1 MSNVLVINEALMSQ
15 TRLPTALRTLPTPV
29 AALLALALGALIG
42 LAAVTPLLDGL
53 GAPASR
59 LGEWLLP
66 IAGLSLLLVVSVRSP
81 LAGLL
86 ITLLLAPYSRFI
98 PLDLDLGAGIPALSL
113 PRLMAGF
120 LLLLLLYQA
129 VRRQRRL
136 RPQAWSDLAF
146 AVFLVALML
155 SVAESQY
162 DHTFAFQSLLD
173 AYVLPFVYLY
183 LARQIVRNLADLR
196 WFSSMLVVAGVGFA
210 FLVIREQLTGEVLF
224 YGREAARYSASFQKI
239 ISLMGNAAP
248 MGVSTAMT
256 LPLGLALLARVF
268 SRDAE
273 ATRGRTWARVVL
285 PVALACITLG
295 VYMTYNRAS
304 WLGVAITLVVM
315 TMLRP
320 RLRRLLLPALL
331 VLAILALIFWQ
342 SVVSSPAVNER
353 LLEDQS
359 IGYRSTVA
367 QLALDMVRDDPLL
380 GLGYYN
386 FGPIAKERYG
396 WDPAPLFGVYPP
408 AHNSLMFILVSGG
421 LMALLPYL
429 AWFGMAAWQGARR
442 YLTSPG
448 QEETRDV
455 LAAGAALLLLYF
467 AASAT
472 FDNVEAVKMNLL
484 FFAAIGAIW
493 GGTQRDAPAG

>member
-1 MSNVLVINEALMSQ
+1 MSRSSL
-15 TRLPTALRTLPTPV
+15 RLFLTHPPKAV
-29 AALLALALGALIG
+29 AAVLALALGALFG
-42 LAAVTPLLDGL
+42 LAAVSPLLGGL

-59 LGEWLLP
+59 LTELLLP
-66 IAGLSLLLVVSVRSP
+66 LAGISLLALVSVRSP

-129 VRRQRRL
+129 VRGQRRL
-136 RPQAWSDLAF
+136 RRLAWSDLAF
-146 AVFLVALML
+146 AVFLLALAL
-155 SVAESQY
+155 SVSESRYEQS
-162 DHTFAFQSLLD
+162 FALQSLLD

-183 LARQIVRNLADLR
+183 LARQIVADLGDLR
-196 WFSSMLVVAGVGFA
+196 WFSATLVVAGVGLA

-224 YGREAARYSASFQKI
+224 YGRESARYSRSFQKI

-248 MGVSTAMT
+248 MGISTAMT
-256 LPLGLALLARVF
+256 LPLGLALLAQVF
-268 SRDAE
+268 DGNPALS
-273 ATRGRTWARVVL
+273 RGRLAARLLL
-285 PVALACITLG
+285 PLALAFITLG

-304 WLGVAITLVVM
+304 WLSVVITLLVFM
-315 TMLRP
+315 ALRP
-320 RLRRLLLPALL
+320 RMRRLLLPVLL

-342 SVVSSPAVNER
+342 SVINSPAVNER
-353 LLEDQS
+353 LLEDS
-359 IGYRSTVA
+359 SLGFRSEVA
-367 QLALDMVRDDPLL
+367 QLALDMARDDPLL

-396 WDPAPLFGVYPP
+396 WDPAPIFGEYPP
-408 AHNSLMFILVSGG
+408 AHNTLMFILVSGG
-421 LMALLPYL
+421 LAALLPYI
-429 AWFGMAAWQGARR
+429 AWFVLVARQGAKR
-442 YLTSPG
+442 YLASAG
-448 QEETRDV
+448 DEETRDV

-472 FDNVEAVKMNLL
+472 FDAVEAPKMNLI
-484 FFAAIGAIW
+484 FWTAIGAIW
-493 GGTQRDAPAG
+493 GGAQRDAPAR

>member
-1 MSNVLVINEALMSQ
+1 MSQ
-15 TRLPTALRTLPTPV
+15 TRFPPALRSLPTLV

-42 LAAVTPLLDGL
+42 LAAVTPLLGGL
-53 GAPASR
+53 GAPADR
-59 LGEWLLP
+59 LTEWLLP
-66 IAGLSLLLVVSVRSP
+66 IAGISLLLVVSVRSP

-86 ITLLLAPYSRFI
+86 LTLLLAPYSRFI
-98 PLDLDLGAGIPALSL
+98 PLDLDVGAGIPALSL

-129 VRRQRRL
+129 VRGQRRL
-136 RPQAWSDLAF
+136 RPLAWPDLAF
-146 AVFLVALML
+146 AVFLLVLGL

-162 DHTFAFQSLLD
+162 DSVFAFQSLLD

-183 LARQIVRNLADLR
+183 LARQIVRNLGDLR
-196 WFSSMLVVAGVGFA
+196 WFSATLVLAGVGFA
-210 FLVIREQLTGEVLF
+210 FLVIREQLTGEVLL
-224 YGREAARYSASFQKI
+224 YGREAARYSASFQKV

-256 LPLGLALLARVF
+256 LP
-268 SRDAE
+268 
-273 ATRGRTWARVVL
+273 RGGGGGGL
-285 PVALACITLG
+285 PVALAFIALG

-304 WLGVAITLVVM
+304 WLGMVITLLVM
-315 TMLRP
+315 GALRP
-320 RLRRLLLPALL
+320 RLRRLLLPAVLA
-331 VLAILALIFWQ
+331 LAILALVFWQ
-342 SVVSSPAVNER
+342 SVVNSPAVNER

-359 IGYRSTVA
+359 IDYRSTVA
-367 QLALDMVRDDPLL
+367 QLALEMVRDDPLL

-386 FGPIAKERYG
+386 FGPIAKQRYG
-396 WDPAPLFGVYPP
+396 WDPAPLIGIYPP

-421 LMALLPYL
+421 LLALLPYL
-429 AWFGMAAWQGARR
+429 AWFAMVARQGARR
-442 YLTSPG
+442 FLASAD

-467 AASAT
+467 VASVT

-484 FFAAIGAIW
+484 FWTAIGAIW
-493 GGTQRDAPAG
+493 GGTQRDLSHRVVQAR